1 MARVH
6 DCGHCGT
13 RLILAKGLPPLNAV
27 CDPAGSVA
35 ARQEASGAWRA
46 RFLAKGEEPDASM
59 TEHRYSVHTC
69 TGSEHK
75 AQRDQVKAAIADLH
89 KAQRNRRGKR
99 PGPQIT
105 GIVVQPP
112 QLPGIG
118 EQ

>member
-6 DCGHCGT
+6 DCAHCGT
-13 RLILAKGLPPLNAV
+13 RVILAKGLPPLNAV

-69 TGSEHK
+69 TGLEHE
-75 AQRDQVKAAIADLH
+75 AQRDQVRRAQADVAR
-89 KAQRNRRGKR
+89 AQRNRRGKR
-99 PGPQIT
+99 PEPQIS
-105 GIVVQPP
+105 GYVRQPP
-112 QLPGIG
+112 TLPGMG
-118 EQ
+118 E